1 MSGFS
6 WNNILCPPPHLPPP
20 DTSSPPSESMCQAML
35 VIPTYYI
42 LNTIAKS
49 SPLQPAL
56 FIWQARNPKIAGFIN
71 RAASYAVPEVPHG
84 PRGLRP
90 FCGEAARPSR
100 RRAIPPNGAE
110 TVIHPAVSHPR
121 VASTFV
127 FGEKRRQD
135 LRTRRPKQRSLI
147 LRKAR

>member
-1 MSGFS
+1 MKYLVSTP
-6 WNNILCPPPHLPPP
+6 LLPPP

-42 LNTIAKS
+42 LNTIANS

-56 FIWQARNPKIAGFIN
+56 FIRQARNPKIAGFIN

-100 RRAIPPNGAE
+100 RRAIPLMARKLRYTPPYLIPASPLRLYSVRSDGRICGLVGRNNG
-110 TVIHPAVSHPR
+110 V
-121 VASTFV
+121 
-127 FGEKRRQD
+127 
-135 LRTRRPKQRSLI
+135 
-147 LRKAR
+147 